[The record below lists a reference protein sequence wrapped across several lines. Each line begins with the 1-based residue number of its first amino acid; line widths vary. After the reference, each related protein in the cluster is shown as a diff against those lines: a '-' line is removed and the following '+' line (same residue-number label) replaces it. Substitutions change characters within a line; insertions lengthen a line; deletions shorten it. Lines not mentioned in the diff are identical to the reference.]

1 MTEQYN
7 MIVIP
12 QNGRYCQFQI
22 DMEYFINIC
31 NYETMWKIAALLR
44 DANQV
49 DKSLLSTVTVFS
61 SNFAF
66 VYISNVILISLSRQE
81 NLSKDMNESNN
92 ELVLDELFYDLLI
105 YVSQTLFLE
114 HYFDTFC
121 RDFSLGD
128 QYYFKDKKKQYS
140 NLKLKI

>member
-92 ELVLDELFYDLLI
+92 ELVLDELFYDLLL
-105 YVSQTLFLE
+105 YVSQRWKIVRLYYLSHLISWSLFWYVLQRSVIE
-114 HYFDTFC
+114 I
-121 RDFSLGD
+121 SILP
-128 QYYFKDKKKQYS
+128 
-140 NLKLKI
+140 

>member
-1 MTEQYN
+1 MNWIFVVLVVLLVVFQMTRVHQAKKCPLLSISNQHGVLHKYLQLWN
-7 MIVIP
+7 CV
-12 QNGRYCQFQI
+12 
-22 DMEYFINIC
+22 
-31 NYETMWKIAALLR
+31 KIAALLR

-105 YVSQTLFLE
+105 YVSQRWKILFISPCFLSIILI
-114 HYFDTFC
+114 HFAGTFH
-121 RDFSLGD
+121 
-128 QYYFKDKKKQYS
+128 
-140 NLKLKI
+140 